1 MPATGAQMKGF
12 GNLVAYA
19 NPTITNLIYNGFGSY
34 TSAGGWSSY
43 YGGGYPLSGLTI
55 FVFNDTSLAPSSSGN
70 AIPFLSSLAPGDI
83 FQISYVDG
91 SGYGIYTVSSVLG
104 QSVQAAMP
112 PNVPYSSWHSFN
124 VTLVSASGTIQNTNL
139 VISKPSYFGAGGG
152 VTTGLLSVLT
162 DDSNAI
168 PIGGVMK
175 PFLINTLGSN
185 EPSYRVFNSIYAGTY
200 VINRNNTVGEN
211 FYNNWSSSGT
221 FSLFNFYNYKHWA
234 DDQRLALDIRNNST
248 QFAAGFR
255 ILISGFGL
263 IFADVL
269 NPNTPNPYPSSL
281 VYYASLPGNSTGSYH
296 PSSINTNFS
305 FKIFALWDV
314 SNPPPGS
321 LNFNIDITDFHTG
334 DTIYSTAGA
343 PLTVTDTSP
352 SIFINL
358 SVDYWR
364 CLNILVIIN

>member
-12 GNLVAYA
+12 CNLVAYA
-19 NPTITNLIYNGFGSY
+19 NPTITNLIYYGHGSY

-43 YGGGYPLSGLTI
+43 YGVSYPLSGMTI
-55 FVFNDTSLAPSSSGN
+55 FAFNVTSYINYIYTSGSAGN
-70 AIPFLSSLAPGDI
+70 AGSFFTGLSPGDT

-91 SGYGIYTVSSVLG
+91 SGYGIYTVSST
-104 QSVQAAMP
+104 
-112 PNVPYSSWHSFN
+112 PYLSTGGGSSWYSFN

>member
-19 NPTITNLIYNGFGSY
+19 NPTITNLIYNGFGSWFNY
-34 TSAGGWSSY
+34 GGWSSY
-43 YGGGYPLSGLTI
+43 GGGGQPLSGLTI
-55 FVFNDTSLAPSSSGN
+55 FVFNETSFINYIYTPGSVGN

-91 SGYGIYTVSSVLG
+91 SGYGIYTVSST
-104 QSVQAAMP
+104 
-112 PNVPYSSWHSFN
+112 PYLSTGGGSSWYTFN
-124 VTLVSASGTIQNTNL
+124 VVLVSASGTVQNTNL
-139 VISKPSYFGAGGG
+139 VISKSSYFGAGGG

-200 VINRNNTVGEN
+200 VINRNNTVGET

-221 FSLFNFYNYKHWA
+221 FSLFDFYNYKHWA
-234 DDQRLALDIRNNST
+234 DDQRLALDIRNNSPM
-248 QFAAGFR
+248 FVAGFR

-263 IFADVL
+263 IFDDVL

-305 FKIFALWDV
+305 FKIFALWA
-314 SNPPPGS
+314 NPPFPPGS

-352 SIFINL
+352 STFINL

>member
-1 MPATGAQMKGF
+1 
-12 GNLVAYA
+12 
-19 NPTITNLIYNGFGSY
+19 
-34 TSAGGWSSY
+34 
-43 YGGGYPLSGLTI
+43 
-55 FVFNDTSLAPSSSGN
+55 
-70 AIPFLSSLAPGDI
+70 
-83 FQISYVDG
+83 
-91 SGYGIYTVSSVLG
+91 
-104 QSVQAAMP
+104 
-112 PNVPYSSWHSFN
+112 
-124 VTLVSASGTIQNTNL
+124 
-139 VISKPSYFGAGGG
+139 
-152 VTTGLLSVLT
+152 
-162 DDSNAI
+162 
-168 PIGGVMK
+168 MK

-321 LNFNIDITDFHTG
+321 LNFNIVIVSDYDKGFMTNDDLLTIGKNSKVSILDSKRKLSKEIVDSFTFVKLNEKESLQNSDLLECKNILVTLGSKGTKFNDEVYPSPNPQETIDVSGAG